1 MAFDQM
7 VMKLQLVWTCVEKRL
22 SHSPLLSLTRSHR
35 LLLFSVE
42 FRLTLNLKVADC
54 NVVGVFSRS
63 SGYMVVRVLN
73 GTVDVHA

>member
-1 MAFDQM
+1 MAFDQI
-7 VMKLQLVWTCVEKRL
+7 VMKFQLVWTCVEKHL

-54 NVVGVFSRS
+54 NVVGVFFLE
-63 SGYMVVRVLN
+63 VV
-73 GTVDVHA
+73 DIW